1 MADNATTH
9 TFEADVSRVLHLV
22 INSLYS
28 NKEIFLRELVSNAS
42 DALDKL
48 RFEAITQ
55 PELAPAG
62 PLEIRISAD
71 PVARTL
77 TIADNGIGMTRD
89 ELVQNLGRIAHSGTA
104 KFAEMLKT
112 AQTSHDAQLIGQ
124 FGVGFYSAW
133 LVSDRVEV
141 ISRRAGHNDA
151 NRWVSDAR
159 ETFTV
164 ESAER
169 QSAGTTLVL
178 HLQPEQSEYLEPWKL
193 RSLVQRYSDYVS
205 HPILLLDKGE
215 PDEDAPDA
223 PAENWQTINR
233 ASAIWRLAPSDV
245 TAEQHQEFY
254 KHLSHD
260 WEAPLAHTHFRIE
273 GSSLFWGLLYV
284 PKRAPF
290 DLFDRDRKAGVRLY
304 VKRVLIMENCDEL
317 LPPWLRFLRG
327 VVDSDDLPLN
337 VSRELLQDSRLTRTI
352 RKALVRKALE
362 LIEEIARDRNDDYL
376 TFWGEFGRV
385 LKEGLHF
392 DPEHAERLAK
402 LARFESSNGS
412 ELTSLAQYVERMQPD
427 QKAIYYA
434 MGASRR
440 SVESSPH
447 LERLRRRNIEVLYM
461 TDSIDQWAVQ
471 AMPTF
476 DDKPL
481 VSAMSADLD
490 IEGEEQR
497 EEKKQRAEE
506 LKPLTDRFS
515 DVLGERVGEV
525 RLSDRLADS
534 PVCLVVPKGGL
545 HAHIER
551 MLRAQDYDLPSQK
564 RILEINA
571 SHPVIVN
578 LERLSQSGGDE
589 RVNEW
594 IEMLFDQALLSEGSP
609 IDDPAKFAGRL
620 TRLMTQAT
628 QA

>member
-362 LIEEIARDRNDDYL
+362 LIEELARDRNDDYL